1 MTLGQIYNAI
11 VNLVYGDVNS
21 SPVPVSEV
29 PFIQTMILQK
39 HHEIQQNYNFW
50 FNQIRTNLQLVAG
63 IDTYPLPADYKEFI
77 NLDYE
82 GKCQLIGDNL
92 VFNEASIEDKT
103 VLFDLWQYLPTPLV
117 WNPDFNDHVT
127 RYCNMPIIYMVTS
140 IVMLKRDEK
149 GLAGS
154 YLELAVNAL
163 ESVYEEDYRR
173 RQSPGAVF

>member
-50 FNQIRTNLQLVAG
+50 FNQVRTNLQLVAG

-92 VFNEASIEDKT
+92 VFNEAPIEDKT
-103 VLFDLWQYLPTPLV
+103 VLFDLWQYLPTP
-117 WNPDFNDHVT
+117 
-127 RYCNMPIIYMVTS
+127 
-140 IVMLKRDEK
+140 
-149 GLAGS
+149 
-154 YLELAVNAL
+154 
-163 ESVYEEDYRR
+163 
-173 RQSPGAVF
+173 